1 MGGGAS
7 VERLTDDLED
17 AFARACVWTPRGS
30 LASCNRGEVRAVVK
44 TANARIGDKYKE
56 AWDWYTTGATIGLQ
70 KLRQACNELTTACGN
85 AKARCALPEGAGV
98 DTLIEMASRCGAAL
112 HAALERVITT
122 AGGEYVHG
130 PQKKADRIAEKAAN
144 NYEGDA
150 GRVCDVERA
159 TGKFDSVE
167 DLNASISA
175 LRGALDGI
183 EIRRCKDSFFAHEH
197 DSGYRDIK
205 FFVEVSGTGFIGE
218 LQLNLRRIIQVKDL
232 GHKVYDVDR
241 VLDQGTDEVL
251 RRAVVG
257 LGLESEQILR
267 LTVDGGSPSIATLS
281 AALNYALP
289 HGCEV
294 ANVYVV
300 SKDVF
305 HVRLSLENIG
315 AMATLRDAIL
325 GPSFADALSEN
336 RDLAIRVDRG
346 AFVECYA
353 RSMMRF
359 NKLTLHQREKLE
371 QVRGAKVAVLLAPA
385 GGGKTFVAIQR
396 VMQVLNEDPDAT
408 VLFVARNK
416 ALALFAC
423 KWLVVASRKSADRIV
438 SRVHVLVAP
447 FSSPRRVCVETVG
460 SRQRIVFRDSHF
472 DATTYALIV
481 VDEAHHLVDDATLRV
496 QLAEIGAAQSS
507 LLFLGDA
514 SQATSTISSP
524 DEIAHSLVDLPLF
537 QVVVVAK
544 LSEVV
549 RSTKRIVAGAAAFQL
564 EAGHKTETSTHAVS
578 TGPPLV
584 ARIFQLAGDDE
595 SERYAREVVE
605 ALATVQHQ
613 LVDLDDSDDRV
624 AVVCPD
630 DAFVERLRGPLDR
643 ALAGRF
649 VLVDAATASSVLPRA
664 ETTVRSAAKAWL
676 VVDSVANMDGLE
688 RLIVIC
694 VGLDQVIDDSSGVLE
709 TRSRLYRA
717 MTRAQLAVAV
727 VNEALPGGWLEFLGR
742 VKLSANDFDDAGE
755 RENRA
760 ETAADEI
767 VDAVVTED
775 AIDISDLP
783 DDYVEVAET
792 PVLAN
797 DAIEAPVAEKAA
809 ADADVATTSSEAE
822 PVKVLQSIWDA
833 SAVATGNCGS
843 CRFLRVW
850 TCRSSPCYGR

>member
-1 MGGGAS
+1 
-7 VERLTDDLED
+7 
-17 AFARACVWTPRGS
+17 
-30 LASCNRGEVRAVVK
+30 
-44 TANARIGDKYKE
+44 
-56 AWDWYTTGATIGLQ
+56 
-70 KLRQACNELTTACGN
+70 
-85 AKARCALPEGAGV
+85 
-98 DTLIEMASRCGAAL
+98 
-112 HAALERVITT
+112 
-122 AGGEYVHG
+122 
-130 PQKKADRIAEKAAN
+130 
-144 NYEGDA
+144 
-150 GRVCDVERA
+150 
-159 TGKFDSVE
+159 
-167 DLNASISA
+167 
-175 LRGALDGI
+175 
-183 EIRRCKDSFFAHEH
+183 
-197 DSGYRDIK
+197 
-205 FFVEVSGTGFIGE
+205 
-218 LQLNLRRIIQVKDL
+218 
-232 GHKVYDVDR
+232 
-241 VLDQGTDEVL
+241 
-251 RRAVVG
+251 
-257 LGLESEQILR
+257 
-267 LTVDGGSPSIATLS
+267 
-281 AALNYALP
+281 
-289 HGCEV
+289 
-294 ANVYVV
+294 
-300 SKDVF
+300 
-305 HVRLSLENIG
+305 
-315 AMATLRDAIL
+315 
-325 GPSFADALSEN
+325 
-336 RDLAIRVDRG
+336 
-346 AFVECYA
+346 
-353 RSMMRF
+353 
-359 NKLTLHQREKLE
+359 
-371 QVRGAKVAVLLAPA
+371 
-385 GGGKTFVAIQR
+385 
-396 VMQVLNEDPDAT
+396 
-408 VLFVARNK
+408 
-416 ALALFAC
+416 
-423 KWLVVASRKSADRIV
+423 
-438 SRVHVLVAP
+438 
-447 FSSPRRVCVETVG
+447 
-460 SRQRIVFRDSHF
+460 
-472 DATTYALIV
+472 
-481 VDEAHHLVDDATLRV
+481 
-496 QLAEIGAAQSS
+496 
-507 LLFLGDA
+507 
-514 SQATSTISSP
+514 
-524 DEIAHSLVDLPLF
+524 
-537 QVVVVAK
+537 
-544 LSEVV
+544 
-549 RSTKRIVAGAAAFQL
+549 
-564 EAGHKTETSTHAVS
+564 VS